1 MTMKARKESE
11 FDAQGPTLKGKGADA
26 MSQMLDTRGRKQENF
41 MQQMMQ
47 TLDQNKKRYDR

>member
-1 MTMKARKESE
+1 MKARKESE